1 MRLNHSYMF
10 AGAVLVLLPLGNLL
24 AAEPDLALAAPALPE
39 PATTA
44 APAPE
49 TAKATAPVGLTGVC
63 NPCLDPVDDFIVR
76 AGWWGLSTSGSPTKV
91 GEYQGL
97 DSSSP
102 FWDFDGLFSNGNR
115 TVDVTVTGPESED
128 TMAALRY
135 YGGPGLS
142 ATLGYERFPHRLDH
156 DLLFGFLSAP
166 SYPASQDPPPTT
178 PPWNLYTRD
187 DRNIGQDY
195 AIRVQEFKSNFK
207 GNLADGLK
215 WRLNVFGIEKEGER
229 QAKEVTHCFTDT
241 TQPSGS
247 RQRNQ
252 CHVISQSQRINWRTI
267 DFEPAIEAQ
276 LTDWLVMEYSRTI
289 RSFDQND
296 QIVLGNYLGNSHA
309 GGLPAPNPDGSF
321 TAGYAFVPDSITE
334 IDRLKAH
341 AELDY
346 DTDVYVLSYVGNTKN
361 KFRESSRHF
370 GGIDGRITNN
380 SFDGLTMTGYVK
392 EYAEHT
398 QSPPFALN
406 SVYDP
411 TIYQEP
417 NLDEVSTPINRDIT
431 TTGVNGRWY
440 PFLEDC
446 GTYRSRFAFIGGY
459 EYSQLRR
466 RGAGDEINTDPPT
479 VFVQP
484 NSNRNMFTVGGE
496 ERWSNSMTSYVR
508 YKFIDTRY
516 PLIGI
521 TPGVSSSLDN
531 ALNTSL
537 PTHED
542 RIELGNTW
550 SPTDD
555 FSFNGTLFVENATN
569 HGPYANFDSTS
580 VPFLLTTWYAPNDK
594 WSLSG
599 GYSNFANSIEQDIT
613 LGGSNSFTSPWQY
626 TGKSDV
632 FNLASAYAWSDRLTL
647 TQGFEYVRGLNVIT
661 DTPTPAGAISYDNPP
676 APYAPLG
683 SYSRVSVETFRI
695 SAGADYLWRP
705 GISTY
710 VRYNWY
716 DYGDLSAAFNSG
728 QAHMFL
734 GGVTAVF

>member
-1 MRLNHSYMF
+1 MRFNHSYIF
-10 AGAVLVLLPLGNLL
+10 AGAILVLLPAGNLL
-24 AAEPDLALAAPALPE
+24 AAEPSSTEAAPAPPE
-39 PATTA
+39 PATA
-44 APAPE
+44 A
-49 TAKATAPVGLTGVC
+49 ATAPQAAPTA
-63 NPCLDPVDDFIVR
+63 PDLDPVQDFIVR
-76 AGWWGLSTSGSPTKV
+76 AGWWGVHTSGSPTKV

-115 TVDVTVTGPESED
+115 TVDVFVTGPESQD
-128 TMAALRY
+128 TMAGLRY

-156 DLLFGFLSAP
+156 DVLSGFLSAP
-166 SYPASQDPPPTT
+166 SFPSPDAPPPTT

-187 DRNIGQDY
+187 DRNVGQDY

-215 WRLNVFGIEKEGER
+215 WRLNVFGIDKEGDR
-229 QAKEVTHCFTDT
+229 QAKAVTHCFTDT
-241 TQPSGS
+241 TQVSGS
-247 RQRNQ
+247 KQRSQ
-252 CHVISQSQRINWRTI
+252 CHIVSQSQRINWSTI
-267 DFEPAIEAQ
+267 DFEPSIEAQ
-276 LTDWLVMEYSRTI
+276 LTDWLTMEYSRTI
-289 RSFDQND
+289 RSFNQSDD
-296 QIVLGNYLGNSHA
+296 IVLSSYLGNSHA
-309 GGLPAPNPDGSF
+309 GGLAAANPDGSW
-321 TAGYAFVPDSITE
+321 TGGYGFVPDSITE
-334 IDRLKAH
+334 IDRLKTH

-361 KFRESSRHF
+361 KFRESNRHF
-370 GGIDGRITNN
+370 GGIDGRVTNN
-380 SFDGLTMTGYVK
+380 SFDGLTLTGYVK

-398 QSPPFALN
+398 QAPPFALD

-411 TIYQEP
+411 TIYHEP
-417 NLDEVSTPINRDIT
+417 NLDQVSTPINRDIT

-446 GTYRSRFAFIGGY
+446 GTYRSRFAFVGGY
-459 EYSQLRR
+459 EYGQLRR
-466 RGAGDEINTDPPT
+466 RNAGGEINTSPVT
-479 VFVQP
+479 EFEQP
-484 NSNRNMFTVGGE
+484 DSNRNTFTTGFE
-496 ERWSNSMTSYVR
+496 ERWSPRMTSYVR
-508 YKFIDTRY
+508 YKFIDTRF
-516 PLIGI
+516 PLY
-521 TPGVSSSLDN
+521 GVTAAATTLD
-531 ALNTSL
+531 AGLNSSL

-580 VPFLLTTWYAPNDK
+580 VPFLFTTWYAPTDK

-613 LGGSNSFTSPWQY
+613 LGGGSSFTSPWQY
-626 TGKSDV
+626 TAKSDV
-632 FNLASAYAWSDRLTL
+632 FNIASAYAWTDRLTL

-676 APYAPLG
+676 GYDSLG

-695 SAGADYLWRP
+695 SAGVDYLWRP

-710 VRYNWY
+710 FRYNWY
-716 DYGDLSAAFNSG
+716 DYGDLSAAYNSG
-728 QAHMFL
+728 QSHMFL
-734 GGVTAVF
+734 GGLTAVF